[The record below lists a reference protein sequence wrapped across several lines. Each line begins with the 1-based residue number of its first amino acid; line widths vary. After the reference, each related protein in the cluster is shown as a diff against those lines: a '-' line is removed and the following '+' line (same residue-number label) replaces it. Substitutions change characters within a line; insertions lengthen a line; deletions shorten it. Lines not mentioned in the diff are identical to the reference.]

1 MLKDAFFSDIAGCS
15 SHSFLQVFKLMN
27 IMNEEHLTRFNLPHM
42 YNMPKK
48 IELAL
53 FVMVVDLFFI
63 VQNLVIILFLHYH
76 KIWFLLYKLCI
87 SYRQHRDCNP
97 PKYESWRSRKGR
109 SRARSDH
116 WIFTEWIQIPAK
128 IKTRDHNF

>member
-53 FVMVVDLFFI
+53 FVMVVDLFF
-63 VQNLVIILFLHYH
+63 
-76 KIWFLLYKLCI
+76 LLYK
-87 SYRQHRDCNP
+87 
-97 PKYESWRSRKGR
+97 
-109 SRARSDH
+109 
-116 WIFTEWIQIPAK
+116 T
-128 IKTRDHNF
+128 

>member
-48 IELAL
+48 NWAG
-53 FVMVVDLFFI
+53 FVRNGGGSFF
-63 VQNLVIILFLHYH
+63 
-76 KIWFLLYKLCI
+76 FLLYK
-87 SYRQHRDCNP
+87 
-97 PKYESWRSRKGR
+97 
-109 SRARSDH
+109 
-116 WIFTEWIQIPAK
+116 T
-128 IKTRDHNF
+128 